1 MASRQDGGQKAIVL
15 IVDDEPLLRMAA
27 VDLVEEAGFR
37 TIEASSADEAILL
50 LESRADIRVLLTDI
64 EMPGTMN
71 GLLLAAAVRR
81 RWPPIKIIIVSGRQS
96 PGEADMPEGSA
107 FFPKPYV
114 HDELRARIEEFC
126 R

>member
-1 MASRQDGGQKAIVL
+1 MGSGQNAGGKAVVL
-15 IVDDEPLLRMAA
+15 VVDDEPLLRMAA
-27 VDLVEEAGFR
+27 IDLVEEAGFEA
-37 TIEASSADEAILL
+37 IQASSADEAILL
-50 LESRADIRVLLTDI
+50 LESRMDIRVIFTDI

-96 PGEADMPEGSA
+96 PAEADMPEGSV
-107 FFPKPYV
+107 FFAKPYP
-114 HDELRARIEEFC
+114 HHELRSRMEEFC